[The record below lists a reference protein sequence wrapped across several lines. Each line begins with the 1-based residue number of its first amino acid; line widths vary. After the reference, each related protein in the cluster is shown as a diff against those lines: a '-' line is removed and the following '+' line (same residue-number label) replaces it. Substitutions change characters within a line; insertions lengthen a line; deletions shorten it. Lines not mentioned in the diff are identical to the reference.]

1 VPPAASFG
9 QERGRERRR
18 ATRDLAEGKVVRRRR
33 RVKKG
38 GGVVTRREKGEGG
51 AVPASGCHTVEKEEG
66 SAADS
71 TGRSDRG
78 LVAAL
83 AGGASGQGKRG
94 TDRWVPATV
103 QGARGQTGLT

>member
-1 VPPAASFG
+1 
-9 QERGRERRR
+9 
-18 ATRDLAEGKVVRRRR
+18 
-33 RVKKG
+33 
-38 GGVVTRREKGEGG
+38 VVTRREKGEGG
-51 AVPASGCHTVEKEEG
+51 VVPASGCHTVEKEEG

-103 QGARGQTGLT
+103 EGARGQTGLT